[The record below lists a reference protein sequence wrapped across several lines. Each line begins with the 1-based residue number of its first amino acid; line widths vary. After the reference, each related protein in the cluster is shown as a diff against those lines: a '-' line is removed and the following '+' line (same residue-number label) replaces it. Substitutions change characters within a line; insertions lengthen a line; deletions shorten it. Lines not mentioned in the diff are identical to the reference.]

1 MATSEEYI
9 MSKFVVFTNA
19 NPPFEG
25 RDIVI
30 NVDNIVTIYKDLTAK
45 DKVALWSKENFW
57 HVEEDFNTVME
68 KLGIDY
74 REEVIPKEKEIN

>member
-1 MATSEEYI
+1 MA
-9 MSKFVVFTNA
+9 KFVVFKNA
-19 NPPFEG
+19 NVPFEG

-30 NVDNIVTIYKDLTAK
+30 NIDNIVTIYKDLTAK

-68 KLGIDY
+68 KIGIDY
-74 REEVIPKEKEIN
+74 REKIEEKELN

>member
-1 MATSEEYI
+1 MA
-9 MSKFVVFTNA
+9 KFVVFKNA
-19 NPPFEG
+19 NVPFEG

-30 NVDNIVTIYKDLTAK
+30 NIDNIVTIYKDLTAK

-74 REEVIPKEKEIN
+74 REEVITEEKEIN

>member
-1 MATSEEYI
+1 MMA
-9 MSKFVVFTNA
+9 KFVVFKNA
-19 NPPFEG
+19 NVPFEG

-30 NVDNIVTIYKDLTAK
+30 NIDNIVTIYKDLTAK

-68 KLGIDY
+68 KIGIDY
-74 REEVIPKEKEIN
+74 REKIEEKELN

>member
-1 MATSEEYI
+1 MA
-9 MSKFVVFTNA
+9 KFVVFTNA
-19 NPPFEG
+19 NAPFEG

-68 KLGIDY
+68 KIGIDY
-74 REEVIPKEKEIN
+74 REEVIPEDKEIN

>member
-1 MATSEEYI
+1 MA
-9 MSKFVVFTNA
+9 KFVVFKNA
-19 NPPFEG
+19 NVPFEG

-30 NVDNIVTIYKDLTAK
+30 NIDNIVTIYKDLTAK

-68 KLGIDY
+68 KLGLEY
-74 REEVIPKEKEIN
+74 REQPEKKEVN

>member
-1 MATSEEYI
+1 MA
-9 MSKFVVFTNA
+9 KFVVFKNA
-19 NPPFEG
+19 NVPFEG

-30 NVDNIVTIYKDLTAK
+30 NIDNIVTIYKDLTAK

-68 KLGIDY
+68 KIGLDH
-74 REEVIPKEKEIN
+74 REKIEEKELN

>member
-1 MATSEEYI
+1 MA
-9 MSKFVVFTNA
+9 KFVVFKNA
-19 NPPFEG
+19 NVPFEG

-30 NVDNIVTIYKDLTAK
+30 NIDNIVTIYKDLTAK

-68 KLGIDY
+68 KIGIDY
-74 REEVIPKEKEIN
+74 REKIEERELN

>member
-1 MATSEEYI
+1 MA
-9 MSKFVVFTNA
+9 KFVVFKNA
-19 NPPFEG
+19 NVPFEG

-30 NVDNIVTIYKDLTAK
+30 SIDNIVTIYKDLTAK

-68 KLGIDY
+68 KIGIDY
-74 REEVIPKEKEIN
+74 REKIEEKELN

>member
-1 MATSEEYI
+1 MA
-9 MSKFVVFTNA
+9 KFVVFKTA
-19 NPPFEG
+19 NVHFEG

-30 NVDNIVTIYKDLTAK
+30 NIDNIVTIYKDLTAK

-68 KLGIDY
+68 KIGIDY
-74 REEVIPKEKEIN
+74 REKIEEKELN

>member
-1 MATSEEYI
+1 MA
-9 MSKFVVFTNA
+9 KFVVFKNA
-19 NPPFEG
+19 NVPFEG

-30 NVDNIVTIYKDLTAK
+30 NIDNIVTIYKDLTAK

-68 KLGIDY
+68 KIGIDY
-74 REEVIPKEKEIN
+74 REKIKEKELN

>member
-1 MATSEEYI
+1 MA
-9 MSKFVVFTNA
+9 KFVVFKNA
-19 NPPFEG
+19 NTPFEG

-30 NVDNIVTIYKDLTAK
+30 NVENIVSVYKDLTAK

-68 KLGIDY
+68 KIGLDY
-74 REEVIPKEKEIN
+74 REQIEEKELN

>member
-1 MATSEEYI
+1 MA
-9 MSKFVVFTNA
+9 KFVVFKNA
-19 NPPFEG
+19 NAPFEG

-57 HVEEDFNTVME
+57 HIEEDFNTVME
-68 KLGIDY
+68 KIGLDY
-74 REEVIPKEKEIN
+74 REEITPDDKEIN